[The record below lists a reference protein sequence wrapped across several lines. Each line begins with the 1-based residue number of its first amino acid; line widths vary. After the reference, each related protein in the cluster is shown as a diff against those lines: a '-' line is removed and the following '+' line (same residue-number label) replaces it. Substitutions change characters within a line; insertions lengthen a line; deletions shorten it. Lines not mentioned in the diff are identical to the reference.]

1 MKKAKWL
8 TLVAGALVT
17 VVAVAVV
24 AGCGSSSSSSS
35 SSPSAAASMTP
46 TQAFTKILGHA
57 PTGMAATI
65 ATKGSFVVV
74 DDANYPP
81 QSYIDKNG
89 NLIGFD
95 VDVAKRLSTI
105 LGVPAKIVNAPWASV
120 LSGIPVGRFDVSIGS
135 MTITSDRA
143 KSMAFS
149 VPYYYTQAQ
158 VIVKQGSPI
167 LANAA
172 ALKGKTIGVGTGT
185 TYAQYLD
192 KLKGVKV
199 KAYDT
204 DASTFPD
211 LRNGRLNGVMT
222 ADLTAA
228 QAISSGYPF
237 VFSGKPVLLRAAG
250 VLDRERPGGLAGA
263 AQLRR
268 QQDAPGRLPHCHG
281 EEVVPR
287 LRPDADAAHRHAE
300 LRAGS
305 GRRAVRP

>member
-8 TLVAGALVT
+8 TLVAAALVT

-24 AGCGSSSSSSS
+24 AGCGGSSSSSS

-135 MTITSDRA
+135 MTITTDRA

-167 LANAA
+167 LANAS
-172 ALKGKTIGVGTGT
+172 ALKGKAIGVGTGT
-185 TYAQYLD
+185 TYAQYLG

-211 LRNGRLNGVMT
+211 LKNGRLNGVMT

-237 VFSGKPVLLRAAG
+237 VFSGNPYYYEPLAFSTEKGQADWLALLNY
-250 VLDRERPGGLAGA
+250 
-263 AQLRR
+263 
-268 QQDAPGRLPHCHG
+268 
-281 EEVVPR
+281 
-287 LRPDADAAHRHAE
+287 
-300 LRAGS
+300 
-305 GRRAVRP
+305 AVN